1 MSDGIPKREDRRREL
16 SLWVLVAADACA
28 LSGNESMRLFEDAF
42 VGSPPPAS
50 PNEASEYFRIER
62 FEDYLP
68 NEDGWDAHRVG
79 VEEIVSSLT
88 ENAGEV
94 DALIKSASP
103 RWRLERMPII
113 DRALLRMGVAELV
126 FSATPRP
133 RATINGMIELAK
145 RYGSPT
151 TPAFVNGIL
160 DQIRRDRDIPF
171 A

>member
-16 SLWVLVAADACA
+16 SLWVLVASDA
-28 LSGNESMRLFEDAF
+28 SGITCVDGLRRFEEAF
-42 VGSPPPAS
+42 VGPISPAG
-50 PNEASEYFRIER
+50 PNEASAYFRVER

-68 NEDGWDAHRVG
+68 EPDSWVEQRPGIERTAVALDAH
-79 VEEIVSSLT
+79 L
-88 ENAGEV
+88 GEV
-94 DALIKSASP
+94 DALIQTASP
-103 RWRLERMPII
+103 RWRLDRMPII
-113 DRALLRMGVAELV
+113 DRALLRIGVTELA
-126 FSATPRP
+126 FSEKPRP